1 MTVMYKLPIPLYL
14 FPLLEQTVLYKIT
27 SEYMGTP
34 EKRTPQLP
42 VSHNLDVRFAATN
55 SKSLLK
61 MLIAHIYLFV

>member
-1 MTVMYKLPIPLYL
+1 MYKVPIPLYL
-14 FPLLEQTVLYKIT
+14 FPLLKQTVLYKIL

-34 EKRTPQLP
+34 EKRSPQLP
-42 VSHNLDVRFAATN
+42 VTHNLDVQYADKN